1 MSDKEI
7 AFPQKPRKG
16 RWLGRILALLLTA
29 AVVLGIV
36 ACMLFPDALNLDA
49 LHRWVKY
56 LNVKT
61 DGDGGTY
68 SFDSHNSNRY
78 ASFDDGLAIASVGG
92 LSVHTSDGREAIVS
106 QGQLSLPV
114 LQTGKDLAMTYDAGG
129 ATLLAVHHR
138 NGEVLRITS
147 EKAILD
153 ADISAGDDICYA
165 SSASGYKSVLTVYN
179 DRQERIYRW
188 LSSSTYMPLCAIS
201 DNGVQLAA
209 IGLDQKNGTFESTL
223 NLFRTHFD
231 QIERTVPLG
240 NELIYDV
247 DYTADDVIV
256 VIGETTVRFFDS
268 AGDILGNYGY
278 GDSFLKDFDLGGN
291 GFLTL
296 STNMY
301 RAGNR
306 YSIVTLDLHGR
317 ELASV
322 YIGQEILDLS
332 ACGKYVAV
340 LTMDGL
346 TIYNRLLEEYAHTED
361 VGTATSVVM
370 CEDGTALLLG
380 GGTGKIYIP

>member
-1 MSDKEI
+1 MSAKEMDI
-7 AFPQKPRKG
+7 TGKPKRG
-16 RWLGRILALLLTA
+16 RWITRILALLLLVI
-29 AVVLGIV
+29 VVLGAV
-36 ACMLFPDALNLDA
+36 AIMLFPDALNADA
-49 LHRWVKY
+49 LRRWVKY
-56 LNVKT
+56 LNVRT
-61 DGDGGTY
+61 DENGGVY

-78 ASFDDGLAIASVGG
+78 AGFDGGLAIASVGG
-92 LSVHTSDGREAIVS
+92 LNVYTSDGREAIVS

-129 ATLLAVHHR
+129 PTLLAVHRR

-153 ADISAGDDICYA
+153 ADLSAGDDLCYA
-165 SSASGYKSVLTVYN
+165 SSASGYKSILTVYN
-179 DRQERIYRW
+179 DKQERIYRW

-201 DNGVQLAA
+201 DNGVQMAA
-209 IGLDQKNGTFESTL
+209 IGLDQKNGSFESTL
-223 NLFRTHFD
+223 NLFRTHYD
-231 QIERTVPLG
+231 QIERTVSLG

-247 DYTADDVIV
+247 DYIGDDIIC
-256 VIGETTVRFFDS
+256 VIGEAAVRCYDA
-268 AGDILGNYGY
+268 AGDILGNYPY

-296 STNMY
+296 SMNMY

-306 YSIVTLDLHGR
+306 YSLVTVDTEGQ
-317 ELASV
+317 ELASL

-332 ACGKYVAV
+332 ACGKYLAV

-346 TIYNRLLEEYAHTED
+346 TVYNRFLEEYAHTEE
-361 VGTATSVVM
+361 VGAATSVVM
-370 CEDGTALLLG
+370 CEDGSVLLLG

>member
-1 MSDKEI
+1 MSAKEVDI
-7 AFPQKPRKG
+7 TGKPRRG
-16 RWLGRILALLLTA
+16 RWIERILALLLVVI
-29 AVVLGIV
+29 VVLGAV
-36 ACMLFPDALNLDA
+36 AAVLFPDALNVDA
-49 LHRWVKY
+49 FRRWVKY
-56 LNVKT
+56 LNVRT
-61 DGDGGTY
+61 DENGGVY

-78 ASFDDGLAIASVGG
+78 ASFDGGLAIASVGG
-92 LSVHTSDGREAIVS
+92 LSIYTADGREAIVS

-114 LQTGKDLAMTYDAGG
+114 LQTGKDLAMTYDVGG
-129 ATLLAVHHR
+129 PTLLAVHRR

-153 ADISAGDDICYA
+153 ADISAGDDLCYA

-209 IGLDQKNGTFESTL
+209 IGLDQKNGAFESTL

-231 QIERTVPLG
+231 QIERTVSLG
-240 NELIYDV
+240 NELIYDL
-247 DYTADDVIV
+247 DYLGDDVIC
-256 VIGETTVRFFDS
+256 VIGETAVRYYDA
-268 AGDILGNYGY
+268 AGDILGNYPY
-278 GDSFLKDFDLGGN
+278 GDNFLKDFDLGGN

-296 STNMY
+296 SMNMY

-306 YSIVTLDLHGR
+306 YSLVTVDPEGQ
-317 ELASV
+317 ELASL

-332 ACGKYVAV
+332 ACGKYLAV
-340 LTMDGL
+340 LTNDGL
-346 TIYNRLLEEYAHTED
+346 TIYNRMLEEYAHTEE
-361 VGTATSVVM
+361 VGAATSVVM
-370 CEDGTALLLG
+370 CEDGTVLLLG